1 MAKWFNDGVNEY
13 YREECPQ
20 GCISGRIKREK
31 NAEKWAKTFPYDVI
45 YQYYITENHNKDD
58 TAKHFN
64 IPKFQFRDLL
74 FLYGINKK
82 QLGIEAKPRNTR
94 THEQMLEA
102 GRKSAKTQRRNWANK
117 SDEEKKAW
125 SKKMSESH
133 KTANYANRSKEIN
146 RAYRAS
152 LTEEERALQNQKRR
166 ETLQAFWR
174 EMSPEEKYERINK
187 QFNGGAGYHTAN
199 SKPNLA
205 FKKILEDNNI
215 SYKREF
221 RIGEFCYDFLVNDN
235 VLIEID
241 PTATHNATWSPFENN
256 KAHDDKRYHY
266 SKSKN
271 ATDNGYRC
279 IHIFDWDDVDKIIS
293 LLKDRKRIYARECD
307 VRNVTEKECEEFIS
321 TYHLQGYV
329 KSKINYG
336 LYYNDEL
343 VSVMTFGQPRY
354 NKKYEYEL
362 LRFCSKYNVIGGSEK
377 LFKHFI
383 DDVKPT
389 SVISYCDYS
398 KFSGKTYIDLGFTMQ
413 NLSIGK
419 HWYNCKTGKHITD
432 NLLRSQGFDR
442 LLGKEY
448 GTFGKGTSN
457 IELIKDAGFVEVYD
471 CGQITYIYQ
480 R

>member
-1 MAKWFNDGVNEY
+1 MAK
-13 YREECPQ
+13 
-20 GCISGRIKREK
+20 EK
-31 NAEKWAKTFPYDVI
+31 NAERLAKTISYDAL
-45 YQYYITENHNKDD
+45 YRYYVTENHSRSD
-58 TAKHFN
+58 TIEHFN
-64 IPKFQFRDLL
+64 IPKFQFQGLL
-74 FLYGINKK
+74 DLYGINKRR
-82 QLGIEAKPRNTR
+82 LGVEAKRTIKR
-94 THEQMLEA
+94 THESFVDA
-102 GRKSAKTQRRNWANK
+102 GKKSAETQRRNWANK
-117 SDEEKKAW
+117 SDEEMAAW

-133 KTANYANRSKEIN
+133 KTVHYANISKEVN

-152 LTEEERALQNQKRR
+152 LTEEENALQNQKRR

-174 EMSPEEKYERINK
+174 DMSPEEKYKRVNK
-187 QFNGGAGYHTAN
+187 QFCGGAGYHTAN

-221 RIGEFCYDFLVNDN
+221 RICEFCYDFLVNDN

-241 PTATHNATWSPFENN
+241 PTATHNTTWSPFENN
-256 KAHDDKRYHY
+256 KAHDDKKYHY

-293 LLKDRKRIYARECD
+293 LLKERKRIYAREC
-307 VRNVTEKECEEFIS
+307 VVKSVPEKECAEFIE

-343 VSVMTFGQPRY
+343 VSVMAFGQPRY

-362 LRFCSKYNVIGGSEK
+362 LRFCAEYNVVGGSEK

-383 DDVKPT
+383 DDIKPT

-398 KFSGKTYIDLGFTMQ
+398 KFGGKTYMDLGFTMK

-419 HWYNCKTGKHITD
+419 HWYNYKTGKHITD
-432 NLLRSQGFDR
+432 NLLRTNGFDR

-448 GTFGKGTSN
+448 GCFGKGTN
-457 IELIKDAGFVEVYD
+457 NEELMINFGFVEIMD
-471 CGQITYIYQ
+471 AGQITYEW
-480 R
+480 RK